1 MSTLRNLPPI
11 TITSRDYI
19 RLSGIAST
27 FASRILGSGMTL
39 ADELGRASIVESS
52 RVQPNVV
59 TMDSRVEVVFDE
71 NTSNSRVLTLVYPGE
86 QNISEGKI
94 SVHTPVGTA
103 LIGLVEGQS
112 IDWETRQGKLK
123 RLTVTKVIY
132 QPEASEQTH
141 LQ

>member
-1 MSTLRNLPPI
+1 
-11 TITSRDYI
+11 
-19 RLSGIAST
+19 
-27 FASRILGSGMTL
+27 MTL